1 MHINNEV
8 KLLSE
13 MAKYNIIPLI
23 SNVDMNS
30 MVPQLPSGNG
40 NAKHF
45 TRQLAVLKS
54 VNDLSM
60 GRKVNI

>member
-13 MAKYNIIPLI
+13 MAKYNTIPLI

-30 MVPQLPSGNG
+30 MVPELPSGNG

-54 VNDLSM
+54 VM
-60 GRKVNI
+60 T